1 MDVIALLDMLLTFLT
16 IAIFA
21 RVIVSWIAPRGGINN
36 PITNIIYQITEPIL
50 MPFRRIIPRIGMFDL
65 TPMAAMATIW
75 GLSHLVEKILGP

>member
-36 PITNIIYQITEPIL
+36 PIANIIYQITEPIL

-65 TPMAAMATIW
+65 TPMAAMFTIW
-75 GLSHLVEKILGP
+75 GLGELVKSAAG